1 MPSGE
6 FQPKKTD
13 LARIIYEHTRALAS
27 LLSAQRIFLSRPYG
41 PIRRFIGK
49 STVRTISCA
58 IIARFHELS
67 GLVNSASA
75 MPRIISRQEHGIQP
89 RQVSA
94 NAIKVVE
101 RLQQGGYLAFIVG
114 GSVRDLLLGQSPKDF
129 DVATSATPEQVR
141 ELFRNARLIGRRFR
155 LAHVRF
161 GREIIEVATFRG
173 NAEEDSEHHEVEAG
187 GRVIR
192 DNVFGSEAEDA
203 VRRDFTINALM
214 YDPISE
220 TIRDHVDGYEDVLAR
235 RLRLIGDPVIRYRE
249 DPVRLLRAV
258 RFMVK
263 LDLAVEPQTAGP
275 MVSLAPLLADIP
287 PARLFD
293 EILKLFL
300 SGKAWPTY
308 QALVRQ
314 ALWDELFPGLF
325 EDPSQPPPL
334 VEQALKNTD
343 QRVAEGLPV
352 TPGFL
357 FAAFL
362 WPRVK
367 AGAQALVEQGRPE
380 VEALAEAGED
390 AIAHQ
395 ARRVAIHRRFSGM
408 AKEIWCLQPRFEK
421 RRGKRVARLMNERR
435 FRAAY
440 DFLLLRV
447 LEDPAL
453 SELAQWWTEI
463 QKVDGE
469 EQAKRMDPAGPGKRR
484 RRRPRKRKAGP

>member
-1 MPSGE
+1 MTNSSA
-6 FQPKKTD
+6 K
-13 LARIIYEHTRALAS
+13 LRII
-27 LLSAQRIFLSRPYG
+27 
-41 PIRRFIGK
+41 
-49 STVRTISCA
+49 
-58 IIARFHELS
+58 
-67 GLVNSASA
+67 N
-75 MPRIISRQEHGIQP
+75 RQEHGIQS

-101 RLQQGGYLAFIVG
+101 RLQQGGHLAFIVG
-114 GSVRDLLLGQSPKDF
+114 GSIRDLLLGQDPKDF

-173 NAEEDSEHHEVEAG
+173 GADEDSEHREIEEG

-203 VRRDFTINALM
+203 KRRDFTVNALM
-214 YDPISE
+214 YDPVDE
-220 TIRDHVDGYEDVLAR
+220 TIRDHVDGYDDVLAR
-235 RLRLIGDPVIRYRE
+235 RLRLIGDPVTRYRE

-263 LDLAVEPQTAGP
+263 LNLAIEPHTAGP

-300 SGKAWPTY
+300 SGHAWPTY

-325 EDPSQPPPL
+325 EDPSRPPTL

-367 AGAQALVEQGRPE
+367 QGAQALVEQGMPA
-380 VEALAEAGED
+380 VEALAEAGEE
-390 AIAHQ
+390 AIVFQ

-421 RRGKRVARLMNERR
+421 RQGKRVARLMNERR

-447 LEDPAL
+447 LEEPEL
-453 SELAQWWTEI
+453 TELAEWWTEI
-463 QKVDGE
+463 QQVDGQE
-469 EQAKRMDPAGPGKRR
+469 RTERIHAAAPGKRR
-484 RRRPRKRKAGP
+484 RRRPRKRKAAP

>member
-1 MPSGE
+1 MIPVDDSENDKLANILTKPGLIE
-6 FQPKKTD
+6 TTKPALSSPNQTD
-13 LARIIYEHTRALAS
+13 SVTE
-27 LLSAQRIFLSRPYG
+27 
-41 PIRRFIGK
+41 
-49 STVRTISCA
+49 
-58 IIARFHELS
+58 
-67 GLVNSASA
+67 ASA
-75 MPRIISRQEHGIQP
+75 KPRIITRQEHGIQS
-89 RQVSA
+89 RHVSA

-101 RLQQGGYLAFIVG
+101 RLQQGGHLAFIVG
-114 GSVRDLLLGQSPKDF
+114 GSVRDLLLGQNPKDF

-173 NAEEDSEHHEVEAG
+173 GADEDSEHREIEAG

-203 VRRDFTINALM
+203 IRRDFTINALM
-214 YDPISE
+214 YDPVSE
-220 TIRDHVDGYEDVLAR
+220 TIRDHVGGYEDVLAR
-235 RLRLIGDPVIRYRE
+235 RLRLIGDPVTRYRE

-300 SGKAWPTY
+300 SGLAWPTY

-314 ALWDELFPGLF
+314 ALWEELFPALF
-325 EDPSQPPPL
+325 DDPAQPPPL

-367 AGAQALVEQGRPE
+367 QRATVLIDQGMPA
-380 VEALAEAGED
+380 VEALADAGED
-390 AIAHQ
+390 AIVHQ
-395 ARRVAIHRRFSGM
+395 AARVAIHRRFSGM

-421 RRGKRVARLMNERR
+421 RQGKRVARLMNERR

-447 LEDPAL
+447 LEEP
-453 SELAQWWTEI
+453 ELAELAEWWTEI
-463 QKVDGE
+463 QKVDGQDRA
-469 EQAKRMDPAGPGKRR
+469 EQIQKTDRGGRR
-484 RRRPRKRKAGP
+484 RRRPRKRKAVT

>member
-1 MPSGE
+1 VTNS
-6 FQPKKTD
+6 
-13 LARIIYEHTRALAS
+13 
-27 LLSAQRIFLSRPYG
+27 SAQ
-41 PIRRFIGK
+41 
-49 STVRTISCA
+49 
-58 IIARFHELS
+58 
-67 GLVNSASA
+67 
-75 MPRIISRQEHGIQP
+75 PRIINRQEHGIQT

-101 RLQQGGYLAFIVG
+101 RLQQGGHLAFIVG
-114 GSVRDLLLGQSPKDF
+114 GSIRDLLLGQQPKDF

-173 NAEEDSEHHEVEAG
+173 GADEDSEHREIEEG

-203 VRRDFTINALM
+203 KRRDFTVNALM
-214 YDPISE
+214 YDPVSE
-220 TIRDHVDGYEDVLAR
+220 TIRDHVGGYEDVLAR
-235 RLRLIGDPVIRYRE
+235 RLRLIGDPVTRYRE

-263 LDLAVEPQTAGP
+263 LNLAVEPQTAGP
-275 MVSLAPLLADIP
+275 MVSLAPLLSDIP

-300 SGKAWPTY
+300 SGQAWPTY

-314 ALWDELFPGLF
+314 ALWEELFPGLF

-334 VEQALKNTD
+334 VEQALQNTD
-343 QRVAEGLPV
+343 QRVANGLPV

-367 AGAQALVEQGRPE
+367 QRAQVLVEDGMPA
-380 VEALAEAGED
+380 VEALAEAGEE
-390 AIAHQ
+390 AIVFQ

-421 RRGKRVARLMNERR
+421 RQGKRVARLMNERR

-447 LEDPAL
+447 LEEPDLA
-453 SELAQWWTEI
+453 ELAEWWTEI
-463 QKVDGE
+463 QQVDGE
-469 EQAKRMDPAGPGKRR
+469 ERAQRVHAAAPGKRRR
-484 RRRPRKRKAGP
+484 RRRPRKRKAAQ